1 MLLKIKEVKYTSRMC
16 TLRGKIGKLH
26 KNVVKSGLSSLV
38 NNYREINEDI
48 ASAVDYFERYLQS

>member
-1 MLLKIKEVKYTSRMC
+1 MC

-38 NNYREINEDI
+38 NNYREISEDI
-48 ASAVDYFERYLQS
+48 ASVVDYFERYRVDQ